1 MPRVLYFLHMIG
13 RILGGLAGAAIG
25 FVMVWKSNYFADNFG
40 SISTWADNHL
50 GGPRTVYKVLGCLI
64 IFICF
69 LLITN
74 LHVAFFKSVFG
85 GLFGVPA
92 EPGV

>member
-1 MPRVLYFLHMIG
+1 MWA

-40 SISTWADNHL
+40 SISNWADTHL
-50 GGPRTVYKVLGCLI
+50 GGPRAVYKVLGCII
-64 IFICF
+64 IFISF
-69 LLITN
+69 LAITN
-74 LHVAFFKSVFG
+74 LHVSFFRSVFG